1 MIVRRAV
8 PSDAAALAELGART
22 FVDAF
27 GAQNRP
33 EDVEAYL
40 AKSFGVSQQR
50 REIEEGVTLLVEDE
64 GALVAFAQLRRSDS
78 PFGDVE
84 LARFY
89 VERAHHG
96 RGVAQELMD
105 AAISAA
111 SHLGGRKMWLS
122 VWERN
127 PRGIRFY
134 EKCGFLDEGTQP
146 FVVGS
151 DVQTDRVMTFVMPS
165 R

>member
-1 MIVRRAV
+1 MIVRRAI

-33 EDVEAYL
+33 DDVEAYL
-40 AKSFGVSQQR
+40 AKSFGVLQQR
-50 REIEEGVTLLVEDE
+50 REIEEGLTLLVED
-64 GALVAFAQLRRSDS
+64 GGPLIAFAQLRRSDS

-89 VERAHHG
+89 VESAHHG
-96 RGVAQELMD
+96 RGVARELMD
-105 AAISAA
+105 AVIAAA

-151 DVQTDRVMTFVMPS
+151 DVQTDRIMTLDL

>member
-1 MIVRRAV
+1 MIVRRAIR
-8 PSDAAALAELGART
+8 SDAAALAELGART

-40 AKSFGVSQQR
+40 AKSFGVPQQK
-50 REIEEGVTLLVEDE
+50 REIEEGTTLLVED
-64 GALVAFAQLRRSDS
+64 GDTLVAFAQLRRSES

-89 VERAHHG
+89 VERTHHG

-105 AAISAA
+105 AAIAA
-111 SHLGGRKMWLS
+111 AANLGGRKMWLS

-134 EKCGFLDEGTQP
+134 EKSGFAVEGTQP

-151 DVQTDRVMTFVMPS
+151 DVQTDRVMTLDL